1 MQLKILTR
9 VLPHYTQMVSMWWL
23 AYSWEE
29 TAELTGFLEN
39 FTLGDVV
46 RTFYPPQ
53 IQGPRSSPVCS
64 LSPIINH
71 KRGQEDFMLQQITR
85 RLP

>member
-9 VLPHYTQMVSMWWL
+9 VLPRYTQMVAMWWL

-29 TAELTGFLEN
+29 TADLTGFLEN
-39 FTLGDVV
+39 FTLGDLV

-53 IQGPRSSPVCS
+53 IQGPQSSPVCS
-64 LSPIINH
+64 LSPTKTTGEAKKILCFN
-71 KRGQEDFMLQQITR
+71 R
-85 RLP
+85 